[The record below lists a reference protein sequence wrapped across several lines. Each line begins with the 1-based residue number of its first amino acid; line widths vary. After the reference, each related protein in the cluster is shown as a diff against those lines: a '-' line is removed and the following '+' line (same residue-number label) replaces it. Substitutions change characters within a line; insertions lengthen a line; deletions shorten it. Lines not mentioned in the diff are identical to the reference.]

1 MASIHKEVEIDV
13 PAKLVW
19 DAVRD
24 IGAVH
29 TRLVPNVLK
38 DARLETDSRVV
49 TFANGFVVR
58 ELIVALD
65 EDRRRFAYAAVG
77 GRTSH
82 HNASIQVLSEG
93 PSKSRLI
100 WITDFLPDTMAGPIA
115 GLIEQGAADMKITL
129 ERSNR

>member
-1 MASIHKEVEIDV
+1 MASIHREVELDV
-13 PAKLVW
+13 PAELVW

-24 IGAVH
+24 IGAAH
-29 TRLVPNVLK
+29 KRLVPNVLK
-38 DARLETDSRVV
+38 DARLEADCRVV

-65 EDRRRFAYAAVG
+65 DDHRRFAYAAVG

-82 HNASIQVLSEG
+82 HNASLQVISEG

-100 WITDFLPDTMAGPIA
+100 WITDFLPDTMTGPIA
-115 GLIEQGAADMKITL
+115 ALIEQGAADMKLTL
-129 ERSNR
+129 EQPNR

>member
-1 MASIHKEVEIDV
+1 MASIHKEIEIDV
-13 PAKLVW
+13 PAELVW

-65 EDRRRFAYAAVG
+65 DDRRRFAYAAVG
-77 GRTSH
+77 GRASH
-82 HNASIQVLSEG
+82 HNASIQVFSEG
-93 PSKSRLI
+93 PSKSRLV
-100 WITDFLPDTMAGPIA
+100 WVTDFLPDTMAGPVA
-115 GLIEQGAADMKITL
+115 ALIEQGAADMKITL
-129 ERSNR
+129 ERSIR

>member
-13 PAKLVW
+13 PVELVW

-49 TFANGFVVR
+49 TFANGLVVR

-65 EDRRRFAYAAVG
+65 ENRRRFAYAAVW

-82 HNASIQVLSEG
+82 HNASIQAISEG

-115 GLIEQGAADMKITL
+115 ALIEQGSADMKITL

>member
-13 PAKLVW
+13 PVELVW

-82 HNASIQVLSEG
+82 HNASIQVFSEG

-115 GLIEQGAADMKITL
+115 ALIEQGALDMKIML
-129 ERSNR
+129 EKSNR

>member
-13 PAKLVW
+13 PVELVW

-82 HNASIQVLSEG
+82 HNASIQVFSEG

-115 GLIEQGAADMKITL
+115 ALIEQGALDMKITL
-129 ERSNR
+129 EKSNR